1 MTTTASPKTPIAG
14 MGDEPAHD
22 LRALLDRADP
32 TRASGM
38 IGGHVGLEYEFMRI
52 GLARPQPC
60 DPFGGSP

>member
-1 MTTTASPKTPIAG
+1 